1 MIKSWKNPLL
11 CLALIVILVAL
22 LMHTTAFA
30 GAPTFGREKLKGQT
44 TAEGNLATQQQYIAD
59 AQNLAFQAYDKIV
72 AAERIGKGDGMGHT
86 KRAEELLVKVQNEL
100 KLAAEAPAP
109 K

>member
-11 CLALIVILVAL
+11 CIALTVILVAL

-30 GAPTFGREKLKGQT
+30 GALPFGREKLKGQT

-59 AQNLAFQAYDKIV
+59 AQNLTFQAYDKVV
-72 AAERIGKGDGMGHT
+72 AAERIGKWDGLGHA
-86 KRAEELLVKVQNEL
+86 KKAEELLVKAQNEL

>member
-1 MIKSWKNPLL
+1 MTKSWKTTLL

-30 GAPTFGREKLKGQT
+30 AALTFGREKLKGT
-44 TAEGNLATQQQYIAD
+44 TTSQGDFATQQQYIAE
-59 AQNLAFQAYDKIV
+59 AQNLTFQAYDKVV
-72 AAERIGKGDGMGHT
+72 AAERIGKWDGMGHA
-86 KRAEELLVKVQNEL
+86 KKAEELLLKAQSEL
-100 KLAAEAPAP
+100 KLAAEAPGP